1 VIQVALCDD
10 NKDFTEKMKVQ
21 LAQFAEDA
29 SVGCEIRT
37 FHDGK
42 DLARAVSLGTLFDLI
57 FLDIEM
63 EDMDGLKAAAEIR
76 KVDKAALIIYVSS
89 HSKYA
94 IEAYNV
100 RPFQFLVKP
109 FEPSLLKKY
118 FDAALQELIE
128 EDVYFRYK
136 KNKQDFKILLKDILY
151 FESKAHTVKIACA
164 NGEHSYRERLDNI
177 EKALDQSQ
185 SLPKVNFWRIHQ
197 SYLVNSRYIWQV
209 EYSKIE
215 MSNGD
220 ILQIA
225 ESKRK
230 HIREKFL
237 KEISEN
243 AIG

>member
-1 VIQVALCDD
+1 MIQIALCDD
-10 NKDFTEKMKVQ
+10 NKDFAEKMKSQ
-21 LAQFAEDA
+21 LTRLAEDA
-29 SVGCEIRT
+29 SIGCEIRT
-37 FHDGK
+37 FYDGK
-42 DLARAVSLGTLFDLI
+42 DLARAVSLGTLFDII

-109 FEPSLLKKY
+109 FDPALLKKY
-118 FDAALQELIE
+118 FVAALQELVE
-128 EDVYFRYK
+128 EDAYFRYK
-136 KNKQDFKILLKDILY
+136 SNRQDFKVPLKDILY
-151 FESKAHTVKIACA
+151 FESKAHTIKIVCA
-164 NGEHSYRERLDNI
+164 NAEHSYRGRLGNVER
-177 EKALDQSQ
+177 ALDQRQ
-185 SLPKVNFWRIHQ
+185 NLPKVNFWRIHQ

-215 MSNGD
+215 MSNGNV
-220 ILQIA
+220 LPIA

-230 HIREKFL
+230 QIREKFL
-237 KEISEN
+237 REIGDS